1 MILFSSRLF
10 GFFKIYNERVIILQH
25 THTKETMKPA
35 AQGEFYHFIMAEQ
48 MTSEAD
54 AADVRSPQRGQGS
67 TQTDWAGLLQTNNYP
82 SWSQSQEVT
91 STTSPNNSF
100 QGLIA
105 FPCRK
110 FFLSSQLSPSCCPV
124 SPNGWV
130 SFPSPPV
137 WRQRPRVRNRTGTR
151 LLGAA
156 CHFCPM
162 QRQCS

>member
-1 MILFSSRLF
+1 MTLFSSRLF
-10 GFFKIYNERVIILQH
+10 GFLKIYNEHIIILQH
-25 THTKETMKPA
+25 TKKETTKPV
-35 AQGEFYHFIMAEQ
+35 AQGEFYHFIMVEHSQ

-54 AADVRSPQRGQGS
+54 AADAPSPRRGQGS

-124 SPNGWV
+124 SSNGWV

-137 WRQRPRVRNRTGTR
+137 WRQRPRARNRTGSYQF
-151 LLGAA
+151 GAT
-156 CHFCPM
+156 CHFCSM
-162 QRQCS
+162 